1 MRFLTVTVCAIVA
14 TLVAAAQVIALEET
28 TLARRQASQ
37 SNSLVIVCPPGAN
50 TPCDQSVHVV
60 SQTNATAA
68 KNALDMCNA
77 YDESQAGNHNPRVD
91 SAGFDPKKATIMVC
105 SDTYY
110 HGACDH
116 PTITDGECKQMTVGS
131 LGNNISSSQ
140 SRDRISVADSTISSG
155 RSSHWRPSLHVV
167 HVGW

>member
-91 SAGFDPKKATIMVC
+91 SAGFDPRKRRSWCARIR
-105 SDTYY
+105 
-110 HGACDH
+110 
-116 PTITDGECKQMTVGS
+116 TITVLAIIPPSPMESV
-131 LGNNISSSQ
+131 
-140 SRDRISVADSTISSG
+140 SR
-155 RSSHWRPSLHVV
+155 
-167 HVGW
+167 